1 MAKKGGKKGKP
12 MVVSKTKR
20 ANHVKQKKSYKS
32 GVSPN
37 KTQQLK
43 NGKANNPQSKGE
55 KKSGKNSL
63 QNGTKKGA
71 TSIPS
76 MGKKKGKAPKSKD
89 TSMVQDEFDADEM
102 MDMLDD
108 EEMDFFK
115 NKALKRSH
123 TENSDSEEEAE
134 AEGIEKKRRRNHT
147 KGDDDNIEE
156 QYDEDLFEQE
166 GTKKKTRPLLPI
178 KTKQGIVERSMEIED
193 ASSDEDNSEEEAE
206 EEEKAPLSAAEMY
219 AQRKNKLEELK
230 VLIGA
235 ASSGILENPDERMDQ
250 ISSVLKLY
258 DTLTPDVFITG
269 FKLVSAS
276 LVELFKDLSPS
287 FEIKNTS
294 NPGDRLKKTTR
305 EVYGNE
311 ARLLKYYQVFLKK
324 LETAFTPLKGSR
336 KDSKNVNERDKRVG
350 LFALK
355 CMSDLLIA
363 MPHFNFAKNIVHAL
377 IPFTA
382 HKIDDVRLLVCSALK
397 QLFKEDKK
405 VEISLHAVRQVNHMI
420 KNKRQYQIPPDAL
433 DILIALRIK
442 DVNLDREKEEE
453 IGRYKTLNRKQKLLI
468 MSKNERRRKK
478 KIERLEKEIVTAKAE
493 KNKGSKV
500 KFQTETVKLV
510 FTIYFR
516 ILKMAPKSNLMSVVL
531 RGLAKYVIF

>member
-20 ANHVKQKKSYKS
+20 ANHLKHKQSYKS
-32 GVSPN
+32 GVSVN
-37 KTQQLK
+37 KNQQQTK
-43 NGKANNPQSKGE
+43 GGRPDKQQSANGD
-55 KKSGKNSL
+55 KKSGKKPA
-63 QNGTKKGA
+63 QNGVKFGSS
-71 TSIPS
+71 SIPS
-76 MGKKKGKAPKSKD
+76 LGKKKAKATKSNGPANAQFI
-89 TSMVQDEFDADEM
+89 QDEFDADEM

-108 EEMDFFK
+108 EEIDFFK
-115 NKALKRSH
+115 NKAIKR
-123 TENSDSEEEAE
+123 NLSDDSGSDEEE
-134 AEGIEKKRRRNHT
+134 EGEGKKKKRRRQQE
-147 KGDDDNIEE
+147 DDDEIEE
-156 QYDEDLFEQE
+156 KYDEELLEQE
-166 GTKKKTRPLLPI
+166 GSKKKTRPLLPI
-178 KTKQGIVERSMEIED
+178 KTKQGIVERSMEIEE
-193 ASSDEDNSEEEAE
+193 ASSDDDEESEEK

-219 AQRKNKLEELK
+219 AQRKNKLNELK

-235 ASSGILENPDERMDQ
+235 ASSSILENPEERMDNV
-250 ISSVLKLY
+250 SSILKLY
-258 DTLTPDVFITG
+258 DTLTPDVLITG
-269 FKLVSAS
+269 FKLLSAS
-276 LVELFKDLSPS
+276 LVELFKDLAPG
-287 FEIKNTS
+287 FEIKETS
-294 NPGDRLKKTTR
+294 KPGDRLKKTTR

-324 LETAFTPLKGSR
+324 LEAAFTPLKGSR

-355 CMSDLLIA
+355 CMTDLLIA

-397 QLFKEDKK
+397 QLFREDKK
-405 VEISLHAVRQVNHMI
+405 GEISLHAVRQVNHMI
-420 KNKRQYQIPPDAL
+420 KNKRHNHIPPDAL

-442 DVNLDREKEEE
+442 DVNLDREQEEE
-453 IGRYKTLNRKQKLLI
+453 ISRYKTLNRKQKLLI

-516 ILKMAPKSNLMSVVL
+516 ILKLAPKSILMSVVL
-531 RGLAKYVIF
+531 RGLAKY